1 MSPNPP
7 RVRVLVV
14 GAGPVGLAL
23 AGDLG
28 WRGIDCLLIEQSDGA
43 IYQPRM
49 DLVGIRTME
58 HCRRWGIVKDVENSP
73 YPRDYPQDNVY
84 LTSLGGYELGRE
96 QFPPL
101 GEEKPPPQSPQKRE
115 RCPQNLFDPILRAFA
130 ERQKTVALRYLTK
143 LTELR
148 FDDGGVVATVRDQRT
163 GEEREFGADFVAGCD
178 GAHSTVRQLLGIGMH
193 GNPALTYTTNII
205 FRCADLAARHPGRKP
220 YRYIFIGPEGTWA
233 TIVAING
240 GDQWRMSIIGGET
253 PRDLSID
260 DIHAAIR
267 RAIGSLLPYEILSVV
282 PWIRKELVAESYRKG
297 PAFILGDAAHV
308 MSPTGAYGM
317 NTGIGDAVDL
327 SWKLAA
333 AIGGWGGEALL
344 GSFDAERRPIAVRN
358 VREASGNLRRMLS
371 PGRNEKLVDDTET
384 GAALRR
390 RVGAAMTE
398 AMRQEWFTLGM
409 HLGYRYEDSPVCIP
423 DGTPPT
429 PDDTRHYAATTRPG
443 SRAPHVWLPDGRST
457 LDLFGKGFV
466 LLRLGARAP
475 DVAPLVQAARQQ
487 RMPLE
492 VVSIDEATVASA
504 YEQHLVLVRPDGHV
518 AWRGDDLADP
528 SMIIN
533 TVCGVS
539 ERADLTATSRAP
551 SHQVAQVRRDAG
563 RV

>member
-1 MSPNPP
+1 MFPNAT

-28 WRGIDCLLIEQSDGA
+28 WREIDCLLIEQSDGA
-43 IYQPRM
+43 IHQPKM

-101 GEEKPPPQSPQKRE
+101 GEEKPPAQSPQKRE

-130 ERQKTVALRYLTK
+130 GRQKSVELRYLTK
-143 LTELR
+143 LTHLR
-148 FDDGGVVATVRDQRT
+148 FESGGVVASVKDQRT
-163 GEEREFGADFVAGCD
+163 GDDYDLVADFIAGCD
-178 GAHSTVRQLLGIGMH
+178 GAHSTVRELLGIRML

-220 YRYIFIGPEGTWA
+220 YRYIFVGPEGTWA

-240 GDQWRMSIIGGET
+240 GDQWRMSIIGGAT
-253 PRDLSID
+253 PRDLSTD
-260 DIHAAIR
+260 NIHAAIR
-267 RAIGSLLPYEILSVV
+267 RAIGPLLQYEILTVV
-282 PWIRKELVAESYRKG
+282 PWVRKELVAESYRKG
-297 PAFILGDAAHV
+297 RAFILGDAAHV

-333 AIGGWGGEALL
+333 AIEGWGGETLL
-344 GSFDAERRPIAVRN
+344 DSFDAERRPIAVRN
-358 VREASGNLRRMLS
+358 VKEASGNLRRMLS
-371 PGRNEKLVDDTET
+371 PGRNEELLDDTNGGT
-384 GAALRR
+384 AVRR

-409 HLGYRYEDSPVCIP
+409 HLGYRYEDSRVCIP

-429 PDDTRHYAATTRPG
+429 PDDTRHYVPTTRPG
-443 SRAPHVWLPDGRST
+443 CRAPHVWLADGRST
-457 LDLFGKGFV
+457 LDLFARSLV
-466 LLRLGARAP
+466 MLRLGARPP
-475 DVAPLVQAARQQ
+475 DVASLVQAARE
-487 RMPLE
+487 RRVPLE
-492 VVSIDEATVASA
+492 IVSIDEPAVTSA
-504 YEQHLVLVRPDGHV
+504 YERRLVLVRPDGHV

-528 SMIIN
+528 RMIID
-533 TVCGVS
+533 TVCGLGEHAS
-539 ERADLTATSRAP
+539 PMSTSPLP
-551 SHQVAQVRRDAG
+551 SHQVAQVRQSAG
-563 RV
+563 G

>member
-1 MSPNPP
+1 MSLNTT

-14 GAGPVGLAL
+14 GAGPIGLAL

-28 WRGIDCLLIEQSDGA
+28 WRGIDCRLIEQSDGA
-43 IYQPRM
+43 IYQPKM

-101 GEEKPPPQSPQKRE
+101 GEEKPPTQSPQKRE
-115 RCPQNLFDPILRAFA
+115 RCPQNMFDPILRAFA
-130 ERQKTVALRYLTK
+130 ERQESVALRYRTK
-143 LTELR
+143 LTGLR
-148 FDDGGVVATVRDQRT
+148 FDPGGAVATVRDQDT
-163 GEEREFGADFVAGCD
+163 GAERELIADFIAGCD
-178 GAHSTVRQLLGIGMH
+178 GAHSTVRELLGIRML

-240 GDQWRMSIIGGET
+240 GDQWRMSIIGGTT
-253 PRDLSID
+253 PRDLAID
-260 DIHAAIR
+260 EINATIR
-267 RAIGSLLPYEILSVV
+267 RAIGPSLPYEILSIV
-282 PWIRKELVAESYRKG
+282 PWVRKELVAESYRNG
-297 PAFILGDAAHV
+297 RAFILGDAAHV

-327 SWKLAA
+327 AWKLAA
-333 AIGGWGGEALL
+333 VSEGCGGEALL
-344 GSFDAERRPIAVRN
+344 DSFDAERRPIAVRN
-358 VREASGNLRRMLS
+358 VKEASGNLRRMLS
-371 PGRNEKLVDDTET
+371 PGRNEGLLDDTEA
-384 GAALRR
+384 GAALRQ

-398 AMRQEWFTLGM
+398 AMRQEWYTLGM

-429 PDDTRHYAATTRPG
+429 PDDTRHYVPTTRPG
-443 SRAPHVWLPDGRST
+443 SRAPHVWLADGRST
-457 LDLFGKGFV
+457 LDLFGRSLV
-466 LLRLGARAP
+466 LLRLGAHAP
-475 DVAPLVQAARQQ
+475 DVAPLVQGARE
-487 RMPLE
+487 RRIPLK
-492 VVSIDEATVASA
+492 VVSIDEPAVASA
-504 YEQHLVLVRPDGHV
+504 YERRLVLVRPDGHV

-528 SMIIN
+528 RVIIN
-533 TVCGVS
+533 TVCGLG
-539 ERADLTATSRAP
+539 ERASPRSTSPSP
-551 SHQVAQVRRDAG
+551 SHQVA
-563 RV
+563 

>member
-1 MSPNPP
+1 MSPNTT

-43 IYQPRM
+43 IYQPKM

-58 HCRRWGIVKDVENSP
+58 HCRRWGIVKEVENSP

-115 RCPQNLFDPILRAFA
+115 RCPQNMFDPILRTFA
-130 ERQKTVALRYLTK
+130 GRQESIALRYRTK
-143 LTELR
+143 LTGLR
-148 FDDGGVVATVRDQRT
+148 SDPGGVVATVRDQDT
-163 GEEREFGADFVAGCD
+163 SAERELGADFIAGCD
-178 GAHSTVRQLLGIGMH
+178 GAHSTVRELLGIRML

-205 FRCADLAARHPGRKP
+205 FRCADLAARHPGRKS

-240 GDQWRMSIIGGET
+240 GDQWRMSIIGGTT
-253 PRDLSID
+253 PRDLAID
-260 DIHAAIR
+260 EINAAIR
-267 RAIGSLLPYEILSVV
+267 RAIGPSLPYEILSIV
-282 PWIRKELVAESYRKG
+282 PWVRKELVAETYRKG
-297 PAFILGDAAHV
+297 RAFILGDAAHV

-327 SWKLAA
+327 AWKLAA
-333 AIGGWGGEALL
+333 VSEGWGGEALL
-344 GSFDAERRPIAVRN
+344 DSFDAERRPIAVRN
-358 VREASGNLRRMLS
+358 VKEASGNLRRMLS
-371 PGRNEKLVDDTET
+371 PGRNEGLLDETEA
-384 GAALRR
+384 GAALRQ

-398 AMRQEWFTLGM
+398 AMRQEWYTLGM

-429 PDDTRHYAATTRPG
+429 PDDTRLYVPTARPG
-443 SRAPHVWLPDGRST
+443 SRAPHVWLADGRSI
-457 LDLFGKGFV
+457 LDLFGRSFV
-466 LLRLGARAP
+466 LLRIGARAP
-475 DVAPLVQAARQQ
+475 DVASLVRAAQHAQA
-487 RMPLE
+487 PLE
-492 VVSIDEATVASA
+492 VVSLDEPAVASA
-504 YEQHLVLVRPDGHV
+504 YERRLVLVRPDGHV

-528 SMIIN
+528 RTIIG
-533 TVCGVS
+533 TVCGLGEHAGRMS
-539 ERADLTATSRAP
+539 PSDLP
-551 SHQVAQVRRDAG
+551 SHQVAQVR
-563 RV
+563 

>member
-1 MSPNPP
+1 MSSNAT

-43 IYQPRM
+43 IQQPKM

-130 ERQKTVALRYLTK
+130 GRQRSVELQYLTK
-143 LTELR
+143 LMDLR
-148 FDDGGVVATVRDQRT
+148 FEGGGVVACVRDERA
-163 GEEREFGADFVAGCD
+163 GEERELVADFVAGCD
-178 GAHSTVRQLLGIGMH
+178 GAHSTVRELLGIRML

-220 YRYIFIGPEGTWA
+220 YRYIFVGPEGTWA

-253 PRDLSID
+253 PRDLSTD
-260 DIHAAIR
+260 NIHAAIR
-267 RAIGSLLPYEILSVV
+267 RAIGPLLQYEILTVV
-282 PWIRKELVAESYRKG
+282 PWVRKELVAESYRKG

-333 AIGGWGGEALL
+333 VVEGWGGETLL
-344 GSFDAERRPIAVRN
+344 DSFDAERRPIAVRN
-358 VREASGNLRRMLS
+358 VKEASGNLRRMLS
-371 PGRNEKLVDDTET
+371 PGRNEELLDDTEA

-409 HLGYRYEDSPVCIP
+409 HLGYRYEDSPVCVP
-423 DGTPPT
+423 DGTAPT
-429 PDDTRHYAATTRPG
+429 PDDTRNYIPTTRHG
-443 SRAPHVWLPDGRST
+443 SRAPHVWLADSRST
-457 LDLFGKGFV
+457 LDLFGRSFV

-475 DVAPLVQAARQQ
+475 DVAPLVQAARQ
-487 RMPLE
+487 RRVPLE
-492 VVSIDEATVASA
+492 VVSIEERAVVSA
-504 YEQHLVLVRPDGHV
+504 YERRLVLVRPDGHV

-528 SMIIN
+528 RMVID
-533 TVCGVS
+533 TVCGLD
-539 ERADLTATSRAP
+539 ERAGLTSASPSP
-551 SHQVAQVRRDAG
+551 SHQVA
-563 RV
+563 